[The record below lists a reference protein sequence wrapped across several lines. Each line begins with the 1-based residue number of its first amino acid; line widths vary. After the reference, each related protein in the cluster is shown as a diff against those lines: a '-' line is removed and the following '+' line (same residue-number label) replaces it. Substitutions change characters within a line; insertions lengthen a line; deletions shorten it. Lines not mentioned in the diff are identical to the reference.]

1 MRPGFNRV
9 FHHGLHARLR
19 VRRPLLGRNPVAR
32 AGPSERYHPPVNRL
46 ASTTVPGGSSKAS
59 NPVLD
64 RLAYRYFL
72 WRKDT
77 ISDLVLFALLNVL
90 FIGLVS
96 VAAQALRFG
105 DSLSLYAIGQ
115 IVVGQELP
123 EESTVSLAE
132 QVFAFAVGIF
142 GLSSFA
148 VVLALVEQA
157 VLEVLESNVR
167 QGSTVIEEGHVV
179 LLSWGTSNRDL
190 AQTIR
195 IVKEICG
202 SQQYSWIKEGR
213 LSVVVLSQG
222 REKLEMESIFDGA
235 LPESQRAGCR
245 LVFRKGSPLDPLAL
259 DMVSVATAKMVIIS
273 GDYSARC
280 RESDAQVLRSAIL
293 VDELLQ
299 ETMGTREVGAEWGV
313 AECAGGIK
321 VVAELQTREGLEL
334 CNDTCSIL
342 VRAVATTTINAM
354 RTARLLWHPTASV
367 VSHSLFDHN
376 STCFIGV
383 CRDPDE
389 RFRGMTI
396 KELGKKL
403 PYATPFG
410 FVNLREERYD
420 INPRPNRTLQA
431 GESIVLLQSAERD
444 AAILRFDGAAGD
456 VEDAG
461 QISGRIWTEDR
472 LRRSVEMTRCMGGS
486 SGADSTGWGVTTTS
500 DSSASSSSFYS
511 PSSLSSSSPSTDD
524 PDLCPESA
532 VLPAAALSSRDYG
545 AAPATRNSGNIL
557 FCGWPGNSF
566 SMELILALD
575 RKIGMESGANDGSD
589 PARILVL
596 NQHDPA
602 KIEDVLSSLR
612 QKMKHSSVE
621 HAKCDPRQRH
631 DLERVLPGDEL
642 LKFKGAV
649 TLVDIDWFRDQAS
662 PTDERSADFSLTP
675 ASTLRMD
682 ALILT
687 CQLNLRHML
696 RNRGDGGSV
705 PGSQA
710 MILISEKLSAN
721 ETRVTRFEDRTRL
734 PLGSSVNSSS
744 FAAKVLAQ
752 EAILPGSTKIYNKLG
767 DACMLHVVDTSL
779 FAEPGEEVSYAEL
792 QGRAADMQSTLI
804 GFAIELLLNYIEVAR
819 LREGYHARTPSP
831 TLTRTPHSLAR
842 FYREPDGE
850 NETYVSLTLNPQGAE
865 TKNEKRIWNKVGG
878 GSQGRTRLVLAAGDP
893 HSIIKSDL

>member
-1 MRPGFNRV
+1 MHTRAVLCGVPQHPRMPRV
-9 FHHGLHARLR
+9 GVARR
-19 VRRPLLGRNPVAR
+19 SRTVAR
-32 AGPSERYHPPVNRL
+32 AGPSKHRHHLNRL
-46 ASTTVPGGSSKAS
+46 ASTPAPGGGSSAS
-59 NPVLD
+59 NTVLD
-64 RLAYRYFL
+64 GLAYRYFL

-77 ISDLVLFALLNVL
+77 ISDLVLFALLNAV
-90 FIGLVS
+90 FVGLVS

-167 QGSTVIEEGHVV
+167 QGSAVIEEGHVV
-179 LLSWGTSNRDL
+179 ILSWGTSNRDL

-195 IVKEICG
+195 IVKEICA
-202 SQQYSWIKEGR
+202 SQQYSWLKEGQ

-235 LPESQRAGCR
+235 MPESERAGCR

-259 DMVSVATAKMVIIS
+259 DVVSVATARTVIIS

-299 ETMGTREVGAEWGV
+299 ERVDGDTARAD
-313 AECAGGIK
+313 GIK
-321 VVAELQTREGLEL
+321 VVVELQTREGLDL
-334 CNDTCSIL
+334 CNDSCSSL
-342 VRAVATTTINAM
+342 VRPVPTATINAM

-396 KELGKKL
+396 KELGGKF
-403 PYATPFG
+403 PYSTPFG
-410 FVNLREERYD
+410 FVDQSKERYD
-420 INPRPNRTLQA
+420 LNPRPDRTLQA
-431 GESIVLLQSAERD
+431 GESIVLLQSAELD
-444 AAILRFDGAAGD
+444 AATLLVDGAGDGAAG
-456 VEDAG
+456 G
-461 QISGRIWTEDR
+461 GRISEGIWTEDR
-472 LRRSVEMTRCMGGS
+472 LRRSVEMTRRLGGRS
-486 SGADSTGWGVTTTS
+486 RGDPTGWGVTTTT
-500 DSSASSSSFYS
+500 DASASSAASAAS
-511 PSSLSSSSPSTDD
+511 STDD
-524 PDLCPESA
+524 AVLCPQSA
-532 VLPAAALSSRDYG
+532 VLPAAALSSYDYG
-545 AAPATRNSGNIL
+545 AASATASSGNIL
-557 FCGWPGNSF
+557 LCGWPGNSF
-566 SMELILALD
+566 SMELLLALD
-575 RKIGMESGANDGSD
+575 RKIGMETGADETRD
-589 PARILVL
+589 PARILIL
-596 NQHDPA
+596 NQHDES
-602 KIEDVLSSLR
+602 KIEDILTSLR
-612 QKMKHSSVE
+612 PKMKHSIVE

-631 DLERVLPGDEL
+631 ELEKVLPGDEL
-642 LKFKGAV
+642 RNFKGAL
-649 TLVDIDWFRDQAS
+649 TLVDIDWFRDEAS
-662 PTDERSADFSLTP
+662 ADERSADFSITP
-675 ASTLRMD
+675 ASTLKMD

-696 RNRGDGGSV
+696 RNCGDDRSS
-705 PGSQA
+705 PGSQT

-752 EAILPGSTKIYNKLG
+752 EAILPGSMKIYNKV
-767 DACMLHVVDTSL
+767 DDVCMLHVVDTSL

-792 QGRAADMQSTLI
+792 QGRAADMQSTLL
-804 GFAIELLLNYIEVAR
+804 GFA
-819 LREGYHARTPSP
+819 
-831 TLTRTPHSLAR
+831 LT
-842 FYREPDGE
+842 
-850 NETYVSLTLNPQGAE
+850 
-865 TKNEKRIWNKVGG
+865 
-878 GSQGRTRLVLAAGDP
+878 
-893 HSIIKSDL
+893 